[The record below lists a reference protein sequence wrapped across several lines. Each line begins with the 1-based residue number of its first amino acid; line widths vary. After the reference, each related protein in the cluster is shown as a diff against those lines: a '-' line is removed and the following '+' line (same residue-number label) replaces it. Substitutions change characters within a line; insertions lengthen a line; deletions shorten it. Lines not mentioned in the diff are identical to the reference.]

1 MNGILKALSSLTSSG
16 AGLLVVCLFAGALA
30 AACASSFV
38 NAAVGSA
45 VRAMISHGANA
56 EEKALGLDELGVGK
70 NIFVRAA
77 LKRRRGLLSRL
88 VGRVERDGAA
98 AYWLPESS
106 REKAEAIYGG
116 KKQIVLRDGEI
127 WHSRPHV
134 CQRQSI
140 ELLVIGR
147 NPNELDP
154 GFLAELPDILG

>member
-70 NIFVRAA
+70 EHIRPCGAQAAARAA
-77 LKRRRGLLSRL
+77 LRL
-88 VGRVERDGAA
+88 VGRVERDGSA

-116 KKQIVLRDGEI
+116 KKQN
-127 WHSRPHV
+127 P
-134 CQRQSI
+134 
-140 ELLVIGR
+140 LLLPLSVI
-147 NPNELDP
+147 L
-154 GFLAELPDILG
+154 LAVGDRTCSSAP

>member
-30 AACASSFV
+30 AACTSSFV

-45 VRAMISHGANA
+45 VRAMISHGADS
-56 EEKALGLDELGVGK
+56 EERALGLDELGVGK

-88 VGRVERDGAA
+88 VGRVERDGSA

-116 KKQIVLRDGEI
+116 KKQNPLLLPLSVTLLAIAAVALVRLL
-127 WHSRPHV
+127 PKL
-134 CQRQSI
+134 I
-140 ELLVIGR
+140 EMLAALL
-147 NPNELDP
+147 PSK
-154 GFLAELPDILG
+154 

>member
-16 AGLLVVCLFAGALA
+16 AGLLVVCLVAGALA

-116 KKQIVLRDGEI
+116 KKQNPLLLPLSVILLAVAAIALVRLL
-127 WHSRPHV
+127 PKL
-134 CQRQSI
+134 I
-140 ELLVIGR
+140 EMLAALL
-147 NPNELDP
+147 PSK
-154 GFLAELPDILG
+154 

>member
-70 NIFVRAA
+70 NIFVPCGAQAAARTALPPCRAGRARRLGGILAAGEQPRKGRSNIRRQKQNPLLLPISVILLAVAAIALVRLLPKLIEMLAA
-77 LKRRRGLLSRL
+77 L
-88 VGRVERDGAA
+88 
-98 AYWLPESS
+98 LPS
-106 REKAEAIYGG
+106 K
-116 KKQIVLRDGEI
+116 
-127 WHSRPHV
+127 
-134 CQRQSI
+134 
-140 ELLVIGR
+140 
-147 NPNELDP
+147 
-154 GFLAELPDILG
+154 

>member
-38 NAAVGSA
+38 YAAVGSA

-88 VGRVERDGAA
+88 VGRVERDGSA

-116 KKQIVLRDGEI
+116 KKQNPLLLPLSVILLAVAAIALVRLL
-127 WHSRPHV
+127 PKL
-134 CQRQSI
+134 I
-140 ELLVIGR
+140 EMLAALL
-147 NPNELDP
+147 PSK
-154 GFLAELPDILG
+154 

>member
-1 MNGILKALSSLTSSG
+1 MNGIIKALSSLTSSG

-30 AACASSFV
+30 AACTSSFV

-45 VRAMISHGANA
+45 VRAMISHGADS
-56 EEKALGLDELGVGK
+56 EERALGLDELGVGK

-88 VGRVERDGAA
+88 VGRAERDGSA

-116 KKQIVLRDGEI
+116 KKQNPLLLPLSVILLAVAVVALVRLL
-127 WHSRPHV
+127 PKL
-134 CQRQSI
+134 I
-140 ELLVIGR
+140 EMLAALL
-147 NPNELDP
+147 PSK
-154 GFLAELPDILG
+154 

>member
-45 VRAMISHGANA
+45 VRAMISHG
-56 EEKALGLDELGVGK
+56 LDELGVGK

-88 VGRVERDGAA
+88 VGRVERDGSA

-116 KKQIVLRDGEI
+116 KKQNPLLLPLSVILLAVAAIALVRLL
-127 WHSRPHV
+127 PKL
-134 CQRQSI
+134 I
-140 ELLVIGR
+140 EMLAALL
-147 NPNELDP
+147 PSK
-154 GFLAELPDILG
+154 

>member
-30 AACASSFV
+30 AACSSSFV

-45 VRAMISHGANA
+45 VRAMISYGANA

-88 VGRVERDGAA
+88 VGRVERDGSA

-116 KKQIVLRDGEI
+116 KKQNPLLLPLSVILLAVAAIALVRLL
-127 WHSRPHV
+127 PKL
-134 CQRQSI
+134 I
-140 ELLVIGR
+140 EMLAALL
-147 NPNELDP
+147 PSK
-154 GFLAELPDILG
+154 

>member
-30 AACASSFV
+30 AACASYFV

-88 VGRVERDGAA
+88 VGRVERDGSA

-116 KKQIVLRDGEI
+116 KKQNPLLLPLSVILLAVAAIALVRLL
-127 WHSRPHV
+127 PKL
-134 CQRQSI
+134 I
-140 ELLVIGR
+140 EMLAALL
-147 NPNELDP
+147 PSK
-154 GFLAELPDILG
+154 

>member
-30 AACASSFV
+30 AACVSSFV

-77 LKRRRGLLSRL
+77 LKRRRGLLSHL
-88 VGRVERDGAA
+88 VGRVERDGSA

-116 KKQIVLRDGEI
+116 KKQNPLLLPISVILLAVAAIALVRLL
-127 WHSRPHV
+127 PKL
-134 CQRQSI
+134 I
-140 ELLVIGR
+140 EMLAALL
-147 NPNELDP
+147 PSK
-154 GFLAELPDILG
+154 

>member
-1 MNGILKALSSLTSSG
+1 MNGIIKALSSLTSSG

-30 AACASSFV
+30 AACTSSFV

-45 VRAMISHGANA
+45 VRAMISHGADS
-56 EEKALGLDELGVGK
+56 EERALGLDELGVGK

-88 VGRVERDGAA
+88 VGRVERDGSA

-116 KKQIVLRDGEI
+116 KKQNPLLLPLSVILLAIAAVALVRLL
-127 WHSRPHV
+127 PKL
-134 CQRQSI
+134 I
-140 ELLVIGR
+140 EMLAALL
-147 NPNELDP
+147 PSK
-154 GFLAELPDILG
+154 

>member
-56 EEKALGLDELGVGK
+56 EEKALGLGK

-88 VGRVERDGAA
+88 VGRVERDGSA

-116 KKQIVLRDGEI
+116 KKQNPLLLPLSVILLAVAAIALVRLL
-127 WHSRPHV
+127 PKL
-134 CQRQSI
+134 I
-140 ELLVIGR
+140 EMLAALL
-147 NPNELDP
+147 PSK
-154 GFLAELPDILG
+154 

>member
-1 MNGILKALSSLTSSG
+1 MNGIIKALSSLTSSG

-30 AACASSFV
+30 AACTSSFV

-45 VRAMISHGANA
+45 VRAMISHGADS
-56 EEKALGLDELGVGK
+56 EERALGLDELGVGK

-88 VGRVERDGAA
+88 VGRVERDGSA

-116 KKQIVLRDGEI
+116 KKQNPLLLPLSVILLAIAAVALVRLL
-127 WHSRPHV
+127 PKL
-134 CQRQSI
+134 I
-140 ELLVIGR
+140 EMLAALV
-147 NPNELDP
+147 PSK
-154 GFLAELPDILG
+154 

>member
-1 MNGILKALSSLTSSG
+1 MNGILQALSSLTSSG

-98 AYWLPESS
+98 YWLPESS

-116 KKQIVLRDGEI
+116 KKQNPLLL
-127 WHSRPHV
+127 PL
-134 CQRQSI
+134 SI
-140 ELLVIGR
+140 ILLAVAAIALVR
-147 NPNELDP
+147 LLPKLIEM
-154 GFLAELPDILG
+154 LAALLPSK

>member
-1 MNGILKALSSLTSSG
+1 MNGIIKALSSLTSSG

-30 AACASSFV
+30 AACTSSFV

-45 VRAMISHGANA
+45 VRAMISHGADS
-56 EEKALGLDELGVGK
+56 EERALGLDELGVGK

-88 VGRVERDGAA
+88 VGRAERDGSA

-116 KKQIVLRDGEI
+116 KKQNPLLLPLSVILLAVAAVALVRLL
-127 WHSRPHV
+127 PKL
-134 CQRQSI
+134 I
-140 ELLVIGR
+140 EMLAALL
-147 NPNELDP
+147 PSK
-154 GFLAELPDILG
+154 

>member
-1 MNGILKALSSLTSSG
+1 MNGILKALSSLTPSG

-30 AACASSFV
+30 AACASSCV
-38 NAAVGSA
+38 NAAIGSA

-88 VGRVERDGAA
+88 VGRVERDGSA

-106 REKAEAIYGG
+106 REKAEAIYGD
-116 KKQIVLRDGEI
+116 KKQNPLLL
-127 WHSRPHV
+127 PL
-134 CQRQSI
+134 SI
-140 ELLVIGR
+140 ILLAVAAIALVR
-147 NPNELDP
+147 LLPKLIEM
-154 GFLAELPDILG
+154 LAALLPSK

>member
-30 AACASSFV
+30 AAFASSFV

-116 KKQIVLRDGEI
+116 KKQNPLLLPLSVILLAVAAIALVRLL
-127 WHSRPHV
+127 PKL
-134 CQRQSI
+134 I
-140 ELLVIGR
+140 EMLAALL
-147 NPNELDP
+147 PSK
-154 GFLAELPDILG
+154 